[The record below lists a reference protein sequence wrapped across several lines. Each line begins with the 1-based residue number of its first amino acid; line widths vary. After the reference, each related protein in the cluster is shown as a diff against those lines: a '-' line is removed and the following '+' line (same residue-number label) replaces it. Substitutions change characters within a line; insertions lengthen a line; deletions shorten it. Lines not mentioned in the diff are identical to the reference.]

1 MIQARRR
8 CLQAVWASTLAPAAT
23 PGGAAIAATKG
34 GSTAPLRQTV
44 WLGDTAVQL
53 QRQRAQLGGLRYL
66 NLHQNERTSVA
77 AASALLSGEAGPTR
91 LAGPTGPTGPTGQPG
106 QPGELITLL
115 AQGQRLVI
123 FRIGL
128 RPFVFDPNRIFT
140 EPGLDMTLRRYG
152 SSTPA
157 AQAAVRGL
165 RDAVLALLPATD
177 PTPVVALHNNGAGQ
191 YGMRSYRPGGS
202 NAADARRIKEQP
214 GHDPDDF
221 FLVTTDDWFEALSA
235 AGFNVVQQGPGVLD
249 DGSLSVWFAQ
259 QRRPYLN
266 VEARHGHFAEQRAM
280 LAAVAQIAARR

>member
-8 CLQAVWASTLAPAAT
+8 LLQAVWAATLAPAAN
-23 PGGAAIAATKG
+23 PGGAAGAATQ
-34 GSTAPLRQTV
+34 AWPALPLRHTL
-44 WLGDTAVQL
+44 WLGDTPVQL
-53 QRQRAQLGGLRYL
+53 QRQRARAGGLRYL
-66 NLHQNERTSVA
+66 NLHQNEGTSVA
-77 AASALLSGEAGPTR
+77 AALALLSGAVGPAG
-91 LAGPTGPTGPTGQPG
+91 LAGTTGP
-106 QPGELITLL
+106 PGELITLL
-115 AQGQRLVI
+115 AQGQRLVT

-140 EPGLDMTLRRYG
+140 ERGLDMTLRRYG

-191 YGMRSYRPGGS
+191 YGMASYQPGGS
-202 NAADARRIKEQP
+202 HAADARRFSVQA

-221 FLVTTDDWFEALSA
+221 FLVTTDNWFEALSA
-235 AGFNVVQQGPGVLD
+235 AGFNVVQQGPGVVD

-266 VEARHGHFAEQRAM
+266 VEARHGHLAEQRLM